1 MHGKPWPFM
10 ASFPISSVSISTSAI
25 TASAK
30 ETHPE
35 EIFQICYEKILTIHA
50 SILCL
55 NKIKRLALLFTIEA
69 HATHPST
76 S

>member
-1 MHGKPWPFM
+1 M
-10 ASFPISSVSISTSAI
+10 APMPIPSTSICTSINTSAI
-25 TASAK
+25 DAPAK
-30 ETHPE
+30 EAHPE
-35 EIFQICYEKILTIHA
+35 EIFQTCHEKLLTIHA